1 MKEQD
6 QKRGQKDVRH
16 RHSFAH
22 SKARRAENRHNG
34 ESSLLSL
41 RNITTMQPAVRRV
54 SGRVRSPWAPGPHQL
69 GCIIKNM
76 INHRGSDEFRD
87 VCASDGKQK
96 DPIRINLWIIQPL
109 HTQAT
114 MVLDDNFST
123 MDTRTQA
130 TLNTRR
136 DRYCVPMLPNCIPL
150 CLNLKFQNVY
160 RRSSQN
166 TPTSNSNN
174 LSSWIIIS
182 VTFH

>member
-1 MKEQD
+1 MPTTIIWTLESYSC
-6 QKRGQKDVRH
+6 RIIICMHQKDLLLASNHTTVGRYM
-16 RHSFAH
+16 
-22 SKARRAENRHNG
+22 SKVWWQ
-34 ESSLLSL
+34 LLG
-41 RNITTMQPAVRRV
+41 A
-54 SGRVRSPWAPGPHQL
+54 WAPGHHRL
-69 GCIIKNM
+69 GCIIRQMN
-76 INHRGSDEFRD
+76 NNRASNESRD
-87 VCASDGKQK
+87 VCVSDGKQK

-114 MVLDDNFST
+114 MVLDANFST